1 MRIESADRGV
11 LSINLDALSNNY
23 RRLAKQALGS
33 EVAGV
38 VKANGYGLGAR
49 EVGACLRTA
58 GCKTFFVAHCREGV
72 ALREVLEDARIF
84 VLHGLAEGSEKDI
97 ADAGLIPV
105 LNHLGELR
113 RYVSLALTRDKRL
126 PAAIQLDTGM
136 CRLGF
141 SPKEV
146 RAIDPEDLEAIDLTL
161 VMSHLVSAEEREN
174 PLNQEQRR
182 RLDQRPEILR
192 GYPVSLAN
200 SSGIFLGEGFQ
211 ADLCRPGVALY
222 GVNPTPD
229 DVNPMEPVVTLSAP
243 VLQVH
248 ELEEATTVGYNATYQ
263 LPAGGRI
270 ATLPVGYA
278 DGYLRSASGQA
289 MARIAGDVVPVAG
302 RVSMDLITL
311 DISSLP
317 ENSVHPGCMA
327 DLVFGPDGVDN
338 LAKASGTI
346 GYEVLTRLGTRF
358 ARRYTRS
365 GP

>member
-1 MRIESADRGV
+1 MRVDAADRGV

-23 RRLAKQALGS
+23 RYLTKQAASS

-49 EVGACLRTA
+49 EVAACLRSA
-58 GCKTFFVAHCREGV
+58 GCKTFFVAHFREGI

-113 RYVSLALTRDKRL
+113 RYASLALTRDKRL

-141 SPKEV
+141 SPKEAA
-146 RAIDPEDLEAIDLTL
+146 AIDPDDLEAIAPVL
-161 VMSHLVSAEEREN
+161 VMSHLVSAEERDN

-182 RLDQRPEILR
+182 RLEQRPDILK
-192 GYPVSLAN
+192 PFPLSLAN
-200 SSGIFLGEGFQ
+200 SSGMFLGQDFQ
-211 ADLCRPGVALY
+211 ADLSRPGVALY

-229 DVNPMEPVVTLSAP
+229 DANPMEPVVTLSAP

-248 ELEEATTVGYNATYQ
+248 DLEEAATVGYNATYQ

-270 ATLPVGYA
+270 ATVPVGYA
-278 DGYLRSASGQA
+278 DGYLRRASGRA
-289 MARIAGDVVPVAG
+289 MARIAGVIVPVAG

-317 ENSVHPGCMA
+317 PNSVHPGCMA
-327 DLVFGPDGVDN
+327 DLVFGPDGVDR
-338 LAKASGTI
+338 LAKASDTI